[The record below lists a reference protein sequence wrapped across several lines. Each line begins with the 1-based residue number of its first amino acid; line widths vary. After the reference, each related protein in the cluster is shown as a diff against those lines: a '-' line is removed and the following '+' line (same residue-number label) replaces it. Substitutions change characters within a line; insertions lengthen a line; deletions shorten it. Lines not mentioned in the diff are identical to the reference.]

1 MKRILLLV
9 LILLLITSVKAS
21 ILLNGAGATFPY
33 PLYAR
38 WFYDFEKISGIK
50 VNYQAIGSG
59 AGIQQI
65 QAGTV
70 DFGASDS
77 PLSSKDQQASNLI
90 MIPSVAGGIAIVY
103 NIPGVGKGLKL
114 SREVIADIF
123 LGKIKTWDDPKI
135 TSLNPDLKIP
145 KITITIVRRSD
156 GSGTTDIFTHF
167 LSSVSP
173 EWKEKVGAGTSVNWP
188 TGIGGR
194 GNMGVAGYIKNIV
207 GTIGYLEFTYA
218 VQNNLPYAMV
228 KNKAGNFVYPEIPNI
243 EAALENFPVQKD
255 FYVYPI
261 DAKGKDSYP
270 ISGYT
275 FLLIRKNQG
284 NLEKAKALISLV
296 NWIYKEGD
304 KTAKDLYYVP
314 LPQKVKS
321 MALERLK
328 ELNYQGKPIR

>member
-1 MKRILLLV
+1 
-9 LILLLITSVKAS
+9 
-21 ILLNGAGATFPY
+21 
-33 PLYAR
+33 
-38 WFYDFEKISGIK
+38 
-50 VNYQAIGSG
+50 
-59 AGIQQI
+59 
-65 QAGTV
+65 
-70 DFGASDS
+70 
-77 PLSSKDQQASNLI
+77 
-90 MIPSVAGGIAIVY
+90 
-103 NIPGVGKGLKL
+103 LKL

-135 TSLNPDLKIP
+135 TSLNPNMKIP
-145 KITITIVRRSD
+145 KINITVVRRSD

-167 LSSVSP
+167 LSLVSP
-173 EWKEKVGAGTSVNWP
+173 EWKEKVGAGTSVNWI

-207 GTIGYLEFTYA
+207 GTIGYLELTYA

-328 ELNYQGKPIR
+328 ELNYQGKPIH